1 MVGNPFGD
9 SGVSTADEGHREIVI
24 VRRGHGDHDE
34 GHHGGV
40 WKIAFADFMTAMM
53 CFFLVMWLINAS
65 NEQTKAAVAS
75 YFNPV
80 KLVDRNAASKSLED
94 EGDGPE
100 QVGQAA
106 EKNSEGGDSKAGP
119 STNEGTVQSSDI
131 KKEADAKLFS
141 DPYAVL
147 AEIASDT
154 GIKQNI
160 SEKGDGGAQLAG
172 PATGASGGE
181 AYRDP
186 FAPDFW
192 SQQVALPSEAEAS
205 AEPKRTDEKPPETQ
219 PAKAETPVAQPAQAR
234 SADAKPLPV
243 SPPQAAASDKLTAPP
258 SEKPASPPQ
267 KAAPTPQTVK
277 AADQIRRDLAEELLP
292 DDKMKDGISVVATE
306 RGVQVSVTDQLEFGM
321 FEIGSAMPRRE
332 LVLAMEKISQAI
344 GKQKGTVTISGH
356 TDARPY
362 KAGGYDNWRLST
374 ARAHSAYYMLVRAGL
389 DERRITEVAGF
400 ADRKPKDGADPL
412 AAINRRIEI
421 LLEIGG

>member
-1 MVGNPFGD
+1 MSAD
-9 SGVSTADEGHREIVI
+9 ADEAKHEIVI

-65 NEQTKAAVAS
+65 NEETKAAVAS

-80 KLVDRNAASKSLED
+80 KLVDRNASPKSLED
-94 EGDGPE
+94 VGEGPE
-100 QVGQAA
+100 VGAEAEAA
-106 EKNSEGGDSKAGP
+106 RTEGGGAAQAGP
-119 STNEGTVQSSDI
+119 SANEGTVDSSDI
-131 KKEADAKLFS
+131 KKEADEKLFA

-160 SEKGDGGAQLAG
+160 SEKGEGGAQLAG

-192 SQQVALPSEAEAS
+192 SQQVALPDDAEAS
-205 AEPKRTDEKPPETQ
+205 AEPERTVEGGAGGD
-219 PAKAETPVAQPAQAR
+219 PAADAEPKAQPAE
-234 SADAKPLPV
+234 P
-243 SPPQAAASDKLTAPP
+243 PPQTAHAEPTPAMGPAPAPRPEPEAARPEPAK
-258 SEKPASPPQ
+258 SEPPQ
-267 KAAPTPQTVK
+267 PTAETVK
-277 AADQIRRDLAEELLP
+277 AADQIRRELAEALLP
-292 DDKMKDGISVVATE
+292 SDRMKDGISVVATDK
-306 RGVQVSVTDQLEFGM
+306 GVQVSVTDQLEFGM

-344 GKQKGTVTISGH
+344 GKQNGTVTISGY

-362 KAGGYDNWRLST
+362 KGGGYDNWRLST
-374 ARAHSAYYMLVRAGL
+374 SRAHSAYYMLVRAGL
-389 DERRITEVAGF
+389 DERRVTEVAGF
-400 ADRKPKDGADPL
+400 ADRKPKDPANPL
-412 AAINRRIEI
+412 AAVNRRIEI
-421 LLEIGG
+421 LLEIGR